1 MKYGKMKYGK
11 AAHPSGLVS
20 EIVKVAG
27 ETGFEMITDLV
38 NQIIVEVIPAEWKLS
53 TIVNCDKWK
62 GDSLERGNYREMK
75 LTDQILKIVERIVE
89 KLIRQQVEINEM
101 QFSFMPG
108 FGTANVIFISR
119 QNMIFF
125 VLTHISVKIIELV
138 L

>member
-1 MKYGKMKYGK
+1 
-11 AAHPSGLVS
+11 
-20 EIVKVAG
+20 
-27 ETGFEMITDLV
+27 
-38 NQIIVEVIPAEWKLS
+38 
-53 TIVNCDKWK
+53 
-62 GDSLERGNYREMK
+62 MK

-101 QFSFMPG
+101 QFSFMSG
-108 FGTANVIFISR
+108 FGTANVIFILR